1 MIATLHDLQSMLAAP
16 TTYDAAL
23 AHLQTLLDE
32 EYGYDASGVWAVV
45 GNGGLA
51 RLGLSRAEAVAMGAV
66 DRAVPEPV
74 RTVDLAAAKAAACDR
89 IDAQAEALRSRVLTP
104 GAGQMAA
111 YQAKEEQAKAF
122 LQDATPTEAEYPDVY
137 NEIGITADTA
147 AAVAMA
153 ILAAAEKWRVYGR
166 AVEKARLTGKKA
178 VNAATDPVGV
188 EAAAKAVVWP

>member
-1 MIATLHDLQSMLAAP
+1 MIATLHDLQSTLAAP
-16 TTYDAAL
+16 TTHDAAL
-23 AHLQTLLDE
+23 AHLQRLLDE
-32 EYGYDASGVWAVV
+32 EYGYDASGVWTVV

-89 IDAQAEALRSRVLTP
+89 IDAQAEALRSRMLTP